1 LFFLQVN
8 AERPVLN
15 GPDGDKLQEE
25 IKVISKPE
33 PEDEVDDI
41 PSHPPPQPPSRPPIP
56 KQIYENMHYK
66 FMYQT

>member
-1 LFFLQVN
+1 
-8 AERPVLN
+8 LN

-56 KQIYENMHYK
+56 TKEPSPEEEDIPVKAVWLYRK
-66 FMYQT
+66 L